1 MLYVLDIVF
10 FVFILVI
17 LNAHKKMFNNQDKLI
32 TNKANKA
39 VKACLFG
46 KIAKDT
52 LSFLQEKYPNLSQ
65 QGQVHVNK
73 LLKIADK
80 SNEKM
85 MEHFCKSADS
95 ISKETCMS
103 YSKGQLNLILQAMKN
118 KEDVTEIKCISPYVY
133 NEDLLQFY
141 KTFNMLTDSN
151 GEYTLFSFRY
161 ALDSD
166 MILFQLISPFILSN
180 YRGN

>member
-1 MLYVLDIVF
+1 
-10 FVFILVI
+10 
-17 LNAHKKMFNNQDKLI
+17 MFNNRDKQR

-52 LSFLQEKYPNLSQ
+52 LSFLQQKCPNLSQ

-85 MEHFCKSADS
+85 MEHFCKSAES
-95 ISKETCMS
+95 ISKETCMT
-103 YSKGQLNLILQAMKN
+103 YSKGQHNLILRAMKN
-118 KEDVTEIKCISPYVY
+118 KEDVSESKCISPYVY
-133 NEDLLQFY
+133 DDDLLQFY

-151 GEYTLFSFRY
+151 GECTLFSFRY
-161 ALDSD
+161 TLDSD
-166 MILFQLISPFILSN
+166 MIFCC
-180 YRGN
+180 